1 MVLPILLTRIL
12 LCHWSSFPLH
22 YSLSWAISPPFAGT
36 TYLVA
41 LGLVS
46 ALAVKDA
53 GWGFQWGGLG
63 LSEAAGDLLD
73 EVQGSGQ
80 GQGTNF

>member
-1 MVLPILLTRIL
+1 MFPTLLTGL
-12 LCHWSSFPLH
+12 PLCHWSTSSLRHP
-22 YSLSWAISPPFAGT
+22 LSWAISLSTSGT

-46 ALAVKDA
+46 ALVVKDA

-63 LSEAAGDLLD
+63 LSEASVDLLD

>member
-1 MVLPILLTRIL
+1 MGVMVEGE
-12 LCHWSSFPLH
+12 WAQVGGASGASAG
-22 YSLSWAISPPFAGT
+22 SWALGG
-36 TYLVA
+36 LVA